1 MKFKLGDT
9 ASLSRIISDTDIR
22 AFAEL
27 SGDFNPVHLD
37 DEFARTTRFGRRI
50 AHGMLGASLIST
62 VLGTKLPGQGAIY
75 LSQTLQFLAP
85 IFPGDSVTAKAT
97 VTKIKEGKPILTLE
111 TVCENERGD
120 TLIKGEAVVLL
131 EIAKAANPS

>member
-1 MKFKLGDT
+1 MKFKVGDK
-9 ASLSRIISDTDIR
+9 ASLSRQITDADIR

-37 DEFARTTRFGRRI
+37 DAFASTTRFGRRI

-85 IFPGDSVTAKAT
+85 VFPGDTVTAKVT

-111 TVCENERGD
+111 TVCENQRGE
-120 TLIKGEAVVLL
+120 TLIKGEAVVLV
-131 EIAKAANPS
+131 E